1 MDVISSGIIDL
12 ITRISKL
19 FFVLPALFR
28 CSQTVNDFIWL
39 LGQCYAGM
47 CDFLYQTN
55 VITSLITQQI
65 PMPRCMLILELTA
78 ILLRRV
84 LKIDSL
90 MIRCEN

>member
-19 FFVLPALFR
+19 IFALPALFR

-55 VITSLITQQI
+55 VITSFNNST
-65 PMPRCMLILELTA
+65 
-78 ILLRRV
+78 
-84 LKIDSL
+84 DSNASSHAYFGVN
-90 MIRCEN
+90 CNFAT